1 LCDSPDGGFPGYGFP
16 AVDGANGGV
25 KAAIHGSHIL
35 CTPETVDR
43 EVHES
48 DLAAVVRNLSPRFP
62 SLAGRILKAKT
73 CLYTM
78 TPDEH
83 FTIGLHPHFPSVSI
97 ACGFSGHGFKFA
109 PVVGEILAQ
118 LATAGKST
126 HPIEIFSPVRFVMDP
141 R

>member
-1 LCDSPDGGFPGYGFP
+1 M
-16 AVDGANGGV
+16 
-25 KAAIHGSHIL
+25 KAAIHGSDAV

-48 DLAAVVRNLSPRFP
+48 DLAAVIDKLRPRFP
-62 SLAGRILKAKT
+62 SLAGEIVKATT

-83 FTIGLHPHFPSVSI
+83 FIIGLHPQFPSVSV

-109 PVVGEILAQ
+109 PVVGEILTQ
-118 LATAGKST
+118 LATAGKSS
-126 HPIEIFSPVRFVMDP
+126 HPIEIFSPGRFTHEAAADP
-141 R
+141 